1 MAQQVGNIIDTTDAA
16 IDEFMEEGNEISDWH
31 ELSQQE
37 QDEYI
42 TAAVQNRIDHG
53 FWFRWSDG
61 TIRDWTE

>member
-16 IDEFMEEGNEISDWH
+16 IDEFMEEGNEISEWH

-42 TAAVQNRIDHG
+42 AAAVQNRIDHG
-53 FWFRWSDG
+53 FWFCWSDG

>member
-16 IDEFMEEGNEISDWH
+16 IDEFMEEGSEISDWQ
-31 ELSQQE
+31 ELTQQE
-37 QDEYI
+37 QEEYI

-53 FWFRWSDG
+53 FWFHWSDG